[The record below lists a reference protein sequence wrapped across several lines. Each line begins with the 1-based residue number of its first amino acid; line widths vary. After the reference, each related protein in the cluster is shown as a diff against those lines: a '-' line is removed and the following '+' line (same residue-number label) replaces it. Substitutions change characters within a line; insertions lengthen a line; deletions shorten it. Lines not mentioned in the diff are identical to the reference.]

1 MPEHEVMLSRND
13 LNQLDSNED
22 IVNEERFICNVAYEL
37 ARFGIKPTTESLEDF
52 VETHRH
58 LLEV

>member
-13 LNQLDSNED
+13 LDRLDSND

-37 ARFGIKPTTESLEDF
+37 ACFGIKPTTESLEEF
-52 VETHRH
+52 VEAHRH
-58 LLEV
+58 LLGV